1 MNRIRIVNNN
11 IIPFIDDNIIIC
23 DNNITFS
30 NSGNY
35 YIDYVNSNNVK
46 LVINIC
52 DNKCIHLFEYS
63 NNKDISFN
71 IKYNLGSNSSLI
83 LSKFYYNDM
92 CNENININLN
102 KKGANIK
109 YNFSSIN
116 NNDNFYKIN
125 IYHLDKSTSSDICNR
140 IISRSNSTNYFDI
153 NSYVNNGIKDC
164 YLNQSTKIVT
174 LGNSDNRINPNMFIG
189 EEDTTAIHASTIGN
203 ISEED
208 LFYLMSRGISYKDAV
223 KLIIKGMILSNI
235 NPDMDIRKKI
245 LDILDMIG
253 GE

>member
-1 MNRIRIVNNN
+1 M
-11 IIPFIDDNIIIC
+11 
-23 DNNITFS
+23 
-30 NSGNY
+30 
-35 YIDYVNSNNVK
+35 
-46 LVINIC
+46 
-52 DNKCIHLFEYS
+52 
-63 NNKDISFN
+63 
-71 IKYNLGSNSSLI
+71 
-83 LSKFYYNDM
+83 
-92 CNENININLN
+92 
-102 KKGANIK
+102 
-109 YNFSSIN
+109 
-116 NNDNFYKIN
+116 
-125 IYHLDKSTSSDICNR
+125 
-140 IISRSNSTNYFDI
+140 
-153 NSYVNNGIKDC
+153 NNGIKDC

-245 LDILDMIG
+245 LDILDTIG